1 MEITDSF
8 KDVIMAIQDKSLTE
22 IGLDIETSGLNVFN
36 DRILLV
42 QIATGKEVFTFN
54 AGNTPDKIITY
65 VLELIR
71 ARNLLVISHNSK
83 FDIKFIYHNYG
94 VLFTNVFDTM
104 LAEILSYIGAGS
116 IFVSLQTLVK
126 KYLHIELDKEL
137 RETFINKLDNNFTP
151 EQIEYA
157 ETDAKLLLKL
167 RPILQDLL
175 HKRNQYNTWEL
186 EMKLLPVITMMEHTG
201 ILLDVAKWR
210 EASVHARL
218 DADNAK
224 QDLMILLEK
233 SFDKYA
239 GKYSNALDV
248 FTNIHYP
255 VKAAFKKAE
264 KERLTNVTTKD
275 EIKSEVIPLINF
287 GSHVQAKFILRKLGV
302 PLETTNAK
310 EMEAYREGHEIIA
323 YLLDYRHAIKKV
335 TSFGEEFLKHINPDT
350 HAIHTNLNQLGA
362 ATGRFSS
369 DAPNLQNI
377 VADEAYRSP
386 FVARDGYLLATCDY
400 SNIELRIIG
409 EASREPKFID
419 AFKNGQDLH
428 RVTASHIFQVPY
440 DTVTKSQRAVG
451 KHLNF
456 AVVYGTSARGMAYN
470 FRIPEDEAK
479 EYLTRYFTQFN
490 VLKYFIIKFGDL
502 CLKKGY
508 SVTLGGRRRFLTF
521 MLDPKS
527 QDQYKELNKARRQ
540 GVNHLPQG
548 TSADM
553 IKKALVYLYYDNPFG
568 YDTLRPLLTV
578 HDEIVVEFKE
588 DIKEEATDFINKCLK
603 KAGEDYLKIIPEGHT
618 VSIDTHWSK

>member
-1 MEITDSF
+1 MEIDNY
-8 KDVIMAIQDKSLTE
+8 KEALMKLQDKSLTE
-22 IGLDIETSGLNVFN
+22 IGLDIETTGLDVFQ
-36 DRILLV
+36 DRILLI
-42 QIATGKEVFTFN
+42 QIATGKEVLTFN
-54 AGNTPDKIITY
+54 VGLTPNRVIKY
-65 VLELIR
+65 LLELIEDR
-71 ARNLLVISHNSK
+71 KLLVISHNSK
-83 FDIKFIYHNYG
+83 FDIKFLYHNYG
-94 VLFTNVFDTM
+94 VLLTNVFDTM
-104 LAEILSYIGAGS
+104 LAEILAYIGAGP
-116 IFVSLQTLVK
+116 IYVSLQTLAK
-126 KYLHIELDKEL
+126 KYLHIELNKDI
-137 RETFINKLDNNFTP
+137 RETFYNKEDNEFTP

-157 ETDAKLLLKL
+157 ETDTKILLQLK
-167 RPILQDLL
+167 PILQDLL
-175 HKRNQYNTWEL
+175 YSRNQQVTWKL
-186 EMKLLPVITMMEHTG
+186 EMKLLPVVTMMEHTG
-201 ILLDVAKWR
+201 IILDKDKWR
-210 EASVHARL
+210 EASNHARL

-224 QDLMILLEK
+224 TDLIILLEK
-233 SFDKYA
+233 NFDTYA
-239 GKYSNALDV
+239 GKYKNALDV

-255 VKAAFKKAE
+255 VKTAFKKAE
-264 KERLTNVTTKD
+264 KERLSNVTTKD

-310 EMEAYREGHEIIA
+310 EMEAYRESHEIIA

-350 HAIHTNLNQLGA
+350 EAIHTNFNQLGT

-369 DAPNLQNI
+369 DEPNLQNI

-386 FVARDGYLLATCDY
+386 FVARPGYLLATCDY

-409 EASREPKFID
+409 EASREPKFIN

-428 RVTASHIFQVPY
+428 RVTASHIFQVDY
-440 DTVTKSQRAVG
+440 DAVTKQQRAVG

-470 FRIPEDEAK
+470 FRIPEDEAR

-490 VLKYFIIKFGDL
+490 VLRYFITKFGEI

-553 IKKALVYLYYDNPFG
+553 IKKALVYLFYDNPFG
-568 YDTLRPLLTV
+568 QDNFRPLLTV
-578 HDEIVVEFKE
+578 HDEIVIEFSKDIKDQAVEF
-588 DIKEEATDFINKCLK
+588 IHNCFK
-603 KAGEDYLKIIPEGHT
+603 KSGEDYLKIIPEAHELN
-618 VSIDTHWSK
+618 VDTHWSK